1 MLEPNKSGQAEAAMV
16 MPVSL
21 PAKLWVFPQEVEP
34 SADLLASC
42 GGSATLARVL
52 IRRGLTTAA
61 AVRQFLNE
69 SEYVATAPYELPGVE
84 KAVGGVVEQGLDI
97 VGTAGQVV
105 NVTAYGGE
113 EALGAEGLEPGVC
126 VPETVH
132 RSADGTRK
140 IAVRLRDGAL
150 IETVLLPSV
159 SGRGSSTA
167 WLTNLRSK
175 RER

>member
-34 SADLLASC
+34 SADLLAAC

-69 SEYVATAPYELPGVE
+69 SEYVPTAPFELPGVE
-84 KAVGGVVEQGLDI
+84 KAVERMSAAIAKGEKITVYGDYDVDGI
-97 VGTAGQVV
+97 TGT
-105 NVTAYGGE
+105 
-113 EALGAEGLEPGVC
+113 
-126 VPETVH
+126 
-132 RSADGTRK
+132 S
-140 IAVRLRDGAL
+140 
-150 IETVLLPSV
+150 VLLSV
-159 SGRGSSTA
+159 
-167 WLTNLRSK
+167 LRSLNANVDFYIPN
-175 RER
+175 RSSEAMVLI